1 MLRMLFT
8 PPNSSEGLII
18 RAEMLEEDAEKLE
31 DVELAEKKL
40 LYAEVLRQLASKK
53 LTSRE
58 NKRFIK
64 ENMRP

>member
-1 MLRMLFT
+1 MLFT

-31 DVELAEKKL
+31 DVELAEKKF

-58 NKRFIK
+58 NKEFIK